1 MPIKINDLTLPKER
15 LEKEYPVVNVTRWQ
29 KDGEILGWSYEC
41 ILPKL
46 RYEKISVKVKSEHP
60 VITLEELI
68 QQGLAVVTFT
78 NLVIAP
84 WGRSN
89 GQFVSYGLSAT
100 ADVATLIPKNKVTLH
115 KTNFLW
121 ICWVVRTK
129 RRGSAIEPL
138 LSVKTTQ

>member
-1 MPIKINDLTLPKER
+1 MA
-15 LEKEYPVVNVTRWQ
+15 

-46 RYEKISVKVKSEHP
+46 RYEKISVKVKSENP
-60 VITLEELI
+60 IITPEELT
-68 QQGLAVVTFT
+68 QQGLAMVTFA

-100 ADVATLIPKNKVTLH
+100 ADVATLIR
-115 KTNFLW
+115 KTRFHCTKLIFLW
-121 ICWVVRTK
+121 VCWVVRTK

-138 LSVKTTQ
+138 LSVKTAQ

>member
-1 MPIKINDLTLPKER
+1 MAIYIFLNQSYKLSYIQKGGLLCQLKSMISLYQKKNSKKNTKSSTSLAGK
-15 LEKEYPVVNVTRWQ
+15 

-46 RYEKISVKVKSEHP
+46 RYEKISVKVKSETP
-60 VITLEELI
+60 VITPEELT
-68 QQGLAVVTFT
+68 QQGLAMVTFT

-100 ADVATLIPKNKVTLH
+100 ADATTLLPKKQ
-115 KTNFLW
+115 
-121 ICWVVRTK
+121 
-129 RRGSAIEPL
+129 GP
-138 LSVKTTQ
+138 TTQN

>member
-1 MPIKINDLTLPKER
+1 MAVYIFLSQSYKLSYTRRRRAIMPIKINDFTLPKEK
-15 LEKEYPVVNVTRWQ
+15 LEKEYQVVNVTRWQ

-46 RYEKISVKVKSEHP
+46 RYEEISVKIKSEHP
-60 VITLEELI
+60 VITIEELN
-68 QQGLAVVTFT
+68 QQGLAMVTFT

-100 ADVATLIPKNKVTLH
+100 ADVATLIPKKQSSIAQN
-115 KTNFLW
+115 
-121 ICWVVRTK
+121 
-129 RRGSAIEPL
+129 
-138 LSVKTTQ
+138 

>member
-15 LEKEYPVVNVTRWQ
+15 LEKEYQVVNVTRWQ

-78 NLVIAP
+78 NLAIAP

-100 ADVATLIPKNKVTLH
+100 ADVATLIPKKQGNTAQ
-115 KTNFLW
+115 N
-121 ICWVVRTK
+121 
-129 RRGSAIEPL
+129 
-138 LSVKTTQ
+138 

>member
-1 MPIKINDLTLPKER
+1 MPIKINDLTLPKEK
-15 LEKEYPVVNVTRWQ
+15 LEKEYQVVNVTRWQ

-46 RYEKISVKVKSEHP
+46 RYEKISVKVKSENP
-60 VITLEELI
+60 IITPEELT
-68 QQGLAVVTFT
+68 QQGLAMVTFA

-100 ADVATLIPKNKVTLH
+100 ADAATLIPKKQ
-115 KTNFLW
+115 
-121 ICWVVRTK
+121 
-129 RRGSAIEPL
+129 GST
-138 LSVKTTQ
+138 VQN